1 MTLSM
6 IFVYIATIDIL
17 LLTKY
22 LKLHNHNLVP
32 VVLDKKMFFY
42 INQKVLFSFEM
53 CFYSNQGN
61 EKTFNM

>member
-1 MTLSM
+1 M
-6 IFVYIATIDIL
+6 IFVYIATIDFL

-22 LKLHNHNLVP
+22 LNLHNHDLVP
-32 VVLDKKMFFY
+32 VVLDKKVFFF
-42 INQKVLFSFEM
+42 IKEKVLFSFDM